1 MKRKRGNSW
10 HFSVMITMLLLV
22 MIFQGCG
29 KKGDPIPYNLLSPKA
44 ISDLKAKP
52 GQGGIILRWS
62 VEEYGSLAGFRI
74 TRSEVGTASGSCP
87 GCPEEYTL
95 IANLSLEDPKLT
107 REGKGTFSY
116 LDTTVEPNRLYA
128 YRVIACNASG
138 GCSEASNIVEMKY
151 K

>member
-1 MKRKRGNSW
+1 MKKVNWW
-10 HFSVMITMLLLV
+10 HSFAIIAIFLLPIL
-22 MIFQGCG
+22 FYGCG
-29 KKGDPIPYNLLSPKA
+29 KKGDPIPDNVLSPKA
-44 ISDLKAKP
+44 ISDLEAKH

-62 VEEYGSLAGFRI
+62 VEEHGVLAGFRI

-107 REGKGTFSY
+107 REGKGAFSY

-128 YRVIACNASG
+128 YRVIAYNASG
-138 GCSEASNIVEMKY
+138 GCSEASNIVEIK
-151 K
+151 